1 MSTDP
6 PGEDLY
12 DRIDRLVDEDPIAL
26 RDLAWKLLAERDT
39 NAIEHNAARAEGKN
53 AEARGYAKAVEALRD
68 KDRLAAWTTAKRTEL
83 HNKASGW
90 VPLPSLEAHFA
101 AEYLE
106 TTRAN
111 AVTEERP

>member
-39 NAIEHNAARAEGKN
+39 DAIEHNAVRAEGKN
-53 AEARGYAKAVEALRD
+53 AEARGYRQAIDALDFGPYRRWASAD
-68 KDRLAAWTTAKRTEL
+68 EPDLPRCGPRELDSVRRYLAQL
-83 HNKASGW
+83 ASPTHIEG
-90 VPLPSLEAHFA
+90 
-101 AEYLE
+101 E
-106 TTRAN
+106 TL
-111 AVTEERP
+111 